1 MFNLITHKVN
11 NERSDYLY
19 THFLLETNGSAP
31 FFQSK
36 RRIVWWVYTNIVLRS
51 KVLKNRRDNEYDA
64 PMILK
69 IMHGKIIFFERYF
82 V

>member
-1 MFNLITHKVN
+1 MFNLITHKIN
-11 NERSDYLY
+11 DERSDYLY

-51 KVLKNRRDNEYDA
+51 KILKNRPDSAYYV
-64 PMILK
+64 PMI
-69 IMHGKIIFFERYF
+69 
-82 V
+82 

>member
-31 FFQSK
+31 LYVYRK
-36 RRIVWWVYTNIVLRS
+36 RLAMTLCKAVAMVV
-51 KVLKNRRDNEYDA
+51 
-64 PMILK
+64 
-69 IMHGKIIFFERYF
+69 
-82 V
+82 